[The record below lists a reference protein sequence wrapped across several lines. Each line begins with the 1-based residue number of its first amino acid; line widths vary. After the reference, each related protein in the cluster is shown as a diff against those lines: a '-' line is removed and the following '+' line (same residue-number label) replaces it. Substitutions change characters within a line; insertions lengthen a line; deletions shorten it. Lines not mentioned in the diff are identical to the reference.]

1 MRLEIERHLLL
12 LSLVRQDRSYEE
24 HQPVRRYPVVE
35 LETLLRRSDGS
46 EDGET
51 VHSGLD
57 VRGGS
62 VFLGQHI
69 GELRDLGLWSTSDSI
84 SSFNA
89 AE

>member
-12 LSLVRQDRSYEE
+12 LSLVRQDCSYEQ
-24 HQPVRRYPVVE
+24 HQTVGRYSVVE
-35 LETLLRRSDGS
+35 LETLLRRSNGG

-62 VFLGQHI
+62 VFLGQHV
-69 GELRDLGLWSTSDSI
+69 GKLGDLGLWSTSDLFSR
-84 SSFNA
+84 FNA
-89 AE
+89 AG

>member
-12 LSLVRQDRSYEE
+12 LSLVCQDRSYEE
-24 HQPVRRYPVVE
+24 HQTVGRYSVVE
-35 LETLLRRSDGS
+35 LETLLRRGDGG

-62 VFLGQHI
+62 VFLSQHV
-69 GELRDLGLWSTSDSI
+69 GELRDLGLWSTSGLFSRFI
-84 SSFNA
+84 A